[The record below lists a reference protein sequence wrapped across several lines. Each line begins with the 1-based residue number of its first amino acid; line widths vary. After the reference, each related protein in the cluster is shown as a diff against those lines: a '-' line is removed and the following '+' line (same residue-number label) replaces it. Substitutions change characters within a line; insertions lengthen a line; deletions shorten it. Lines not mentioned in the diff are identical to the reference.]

1 MAKVRLFL
9 DSLDNRVLPS
19 ATLANGVLTIDAT
32 DGRDVIVVR
41 QAHGQ
46 LRVRGES
53 IDVNGSLVRS
63 VAVSDVSQIAISAG
77 AGNDVVNLKGVRVA
91 ASVDA
96 GAGNDRV
103 FGGASDDSILGG
115 AGDDRLFGARGNDDI
130 SGGADDD
137 IIRGGRGND
146 HLLGE
151 DGDDRIS
158 GQLGDDDCD
167 GGAGDDRVAG
177 GRGMDVSRG
186 GGGDDHVNDMDART
200 EVEGVVTAIDLAA
213 NKVTIQTQSGALVD
227 VTAGPNTEIERNDQ
241 HTTLATFQVGDRAE
255 AKFDVQGIAIKIEAE
270 TAGAVDDD
278 ANDDRGDNSGSGS
291 QGGQL
296 TRVEGTITAIDL
308 AASKVTIRTQS
319 GPLVDVVA
327 GPNTKIERNDVHV
340 TLAAFQVGDQA
351 EARFDATGAT
361 VKLEAEG
368 V

>member
-1 MAKVRLFL
+1 MAKVRLLL

-19 ATLANGVLTIDAT
+19 ATLANGVLTINGT
-32 DGRDVIVVR
+32 DGRDVIIVR
-41 QAHGQ
+41 QAGGQ

-53 IDVNGSLVRS
+53 IEVNGSSVRS
-63 VAVSDVSQIAISAG
+63 VSVSDVARIAISAG
-77 AGNDVVNLKGVRVA
+77 AGNDVVNLAGVRVA

-96 GAGNDRV
+96 
-103 FGGASDDSILGG
+103 G

-146 HLLGE
+146 HLLGD

-158 GQLGDDDCD
+158 GQDGDDDCD

-177 GRGMDVSRG
+177 GRGMDVNRG
-186 GGGDDHVNDMDART
+186 GGGDDRVSDVDART
-200 EVEGVVTAIDLAA
+200 EVEGVITAIDLTAS
-213 NKVTIQTQSGALVD
+213 KVTIQTKSGTLVD
-227 VTAGPNTEIERNDQ
+227 VTVGPNTVIERNDQ
-241 HTTLATFQVGDRAE
+241 DTTLAAFQVGDRAE
-255 AKFDVQGIAIKIEAE
+255 AKFDAQGIAIKVEAE
-270 TAGAVDDD
+270 TAAAADDD
-278 ANDDRGDNSGSGS
+278 AIDDRGGNSGSGD
-291 QGGQL
+291 QGAQL

-319 GPLVDVVA
+319 GGLVDVVA
-327 GPNTKIERNDVHV
+327 GPNTKIERNDVEV
-340 TLAAFQVGDQA
+340 ILAAFQVGDRAQ
-351 EARFDATGAT
+351 ARFDAQGAT